1 MCHHVHV
8 QVKLTPAEKRA
19 ARKMYG
25 VMIPVYASIAL
36 LMLAAVAALHQPQ
49 RGAVMTAQA
58 AGPPVAAGDR

>member
-8 QVKLTPAEKRA
+8 QANLTPAEKRA

-36 LMLAAVAALHQPQ
+36 MMLAALAATHQPQ
-49 RGAVMTAQA
+49 RGATMTAEA
-58 AGPPVAAGDR
+58 AGSPVSAGDR